1 MTAWIV
7 MAKEMAL
14 VAGLQATIAAL
25 TVIGRTLG
33 LSEAE
38 RRAVVARVEQGLL
51 GHAAAGGPS

>member
-14 VAGLQATIAAL
+14 AAGLQAAITAL

-51 GHAAAGGPS
+51 GDAAAGGP